1 MVYNGVMEVVMEP
14 IFEFWIN
21 DEPGHLTICFVEE
34 SRIFELLCD
43 ARVSFPGARV
53 LKKLGESV
61 FIDITD
67 KE

>member
-1 MVYNGVMEVVMEP
+1 MVYNGVMEVAMAP
-14 IFEFWIN
+14 IYEFWLN

-34 SRIFELLCD
+34 SRIFELLRG
-43 ARVSFPGARV
+43 ARELFPGARV
-53 LKKLGESV
+53 LKRLGDSV